1 MKVSIRTV
9 AGIVGITAALVWS
22 VRGVVFSDVLEIIS
36 NADLLLAGVVLFLTV
51 LNLVIRAAVWKAVVR
66 PMKVISVF
74 NAFTSYLIGTFSN
87 LFLPFKLGDV
97 AQGYSLG
104 RRAHISKI
112 SSVSAVLV
120 QRVFEVTSLILVMA
134 LVGAVFSLPLI
145 IDRRSVILGVL
156 VLLSL
161 AGLATLVVYKDKVVL
176 FLEKQIARVSPRV
189 ASSVRRSFELFIEGT
204 RAIHNLSDITRILL
218 LSVLSWAVQIVMVLF
233 MTRSLNI
240 QLDFISSAIVLL
252 VINIGLLLP
261 VAPGNIG
268 TFQFFSII
276 ALSFFSVPKPQALTF
291 AVLFQV
297 VQGIPVIIGGAFS
310 MLAETVRLRPEPVK
324 VNRKNHHVNDTRD
337 NT

>member
-1 MKVSIRTV
+1 MKISIRTV
-9 AGIVGITAALVWS
+9 VGGVGITAAVVWS
-22 VRGVVFSDVLEIIS
+22 VRGVDFSDVMEVVS
-36 NADLLLAGVVLFLTV
+36 NADLVLAGAVLLLTV

-104 RRAHISKI
+104 RRVEISKI
-112 SSVSAVLV
+112 SSVTAVLV

-145 IDRRSVILGVL
+145 VDRHSVILGVL
-156 VLLSL
+156 VLLSV
-161 AGLATLVVYKDKVVL
+161 AGLGMIIVYRDRVVL
-176 FLEKQIARVSPRV
+176 LLEKQISRVSPKI

-218 LSVLSWAVQIVMVLF
+218 LSVLSWTVQIVMVLF

-240 QLDFISSAIVLL
+240 QLDFISSAVVLL

-276 ALSFFSVPKPQALTF
+276 ALSLFSVPKPQALTF

-297 VQGIPVIIGGAFS
+297 VQGIPVIIGGSLS
-310 MLAETVRLRPEPVK
+310 MLAETFRLSPAPVQED
-324 VNRKNHHVNDTRD
+324 RKNHHANDTRD